1 MGGERWVGIRVVYGI
16 IISSGGWGW
25 LGGEKVGRD
34 MGGLIRWVGMVGKDL
49 GNLRHTQLIRWVG
62 IWLEEGKV
70 GRD

>member
-1 MGGERWVGIRVVYGI
+1 M
-16 IISSGGWGW
+16 
-25 LGGEKVGRD
+25 GGEKVGRD

-49 GNLRHTQLIRWVG
+49 GDLRHTQLIRWVG